1 MRIAVIG
8 TGAVGGYFGGRLA
21 QAGHD
26 VIFVARGRS
35 LEALLTDGLRVRS
48 VEGDFEIMKPHATDD
63 PSTIKS
69 VDVVLICVKAPH
81 VVEAAG
87 LAAPLVGPG
96 TVVIPLQNG
105 LEAPELVAR
114 ALGRPDAVLGGLCKI
129 FATRT
134 APGVIDH
141 SGLAPVMEFG
151 ELGGEKSAR
160 VERIRQAFE
169 SAYGMSAVVP
179 DSILAAMWRKLLYV
193 EPLGAVGAVSRQ
205 PAGVV
210 RTVAQTRALL
220 EGAGQ
225 ELLRLAAARG
235 VALDQGLP
243 ADLLARVDELPFGAT
258 TSMHRD
264 IAAGV
269 PSELEFQTG
278 VIVRYA
284 AESGVA
290 APIHSTIYAALLPG
304 ELRARGEL
312 AGGTGGKGTALS
324 AS

>member
-26 VIFVARGRS
+26 VVFVSRGES
-35 LEALLTDGLRVRS
+35 VQALLTDGLRVRS
-48 VEGDFEIMKPHATDD
+48 VEGDFEILKPYAIED
-63 PSTIKS
+63 PASLEF

-87 LAAPLVGPG
+87 VAAPLVGPD

-105 LEAPELVAR
+105 LEAPDLIGR
-114 ALGRPDAVLGGLCKI
+114 TLGRPDAVLGGLCKI
-129 FATRT
+129 YATKVG
-134 APGVIDH
+134 PGVIDH

-151 ELGGEKSAR
+151 ELSGEKSAR
-160 VERIRQAFE
+160 VERIRTAFE
-169 SAYGMSAVVP
+169 LARGMTAVVP
-179 DSILAAMWRKLLYV
+179 DSIPAAMWQKLLYV
-193 EPLGAVGAVSRQ
+193 EPLGAVGAVARE

-210 RTVAQTRALL
+210 RSLPRTRALL
-220 EGAGQ
+220 EAAAQ
-225 ELLRLAAARG
+225 ELLTLAAARG
-235 VALDQGLP
+235 IVLDPGLP
-243 ADLLARVDELPFGAT
+243 ADLLLRVDKLPYGAT

-264 IAAGV
+264 IAAKV
-269 PSELEFQTG
+269 PSELDFQTG

-284 AESGVA
+284 GESGVDV
-290 APIHSTIYAALLPG
+290 PIHSTIYTALLPG

-312 AGGTGGKGTALS
+312 PES
-324 AS
+324 A